1 MTPKPTRIPLFPLEA
16 VLLPLMPLPLH
27 IFEPRYKL
35 MIRNC
40 LDNQEKFGV
49 ILAKEKGI
57 VSVGCT
63 ARIVELV
70 RTYPDGRMDILT
82 VGQDPYQVIEVF
94 DEAPYLEAEVEYLE
108 EVETPAAR
116 EPVPHLLDF
125 YQKCHTL
132 IYGSPPDQAAIVPGA
147 SLAYH
152 IANDL
157 PIDLDYKQELLQTR
171 DEDHRQLDLIERLRD
186 WLPQLEQLH
195 AVRKKARRNG
205 QGFG

>member
-70 RTYPDGRMDILT
+70 RTYPDGRMDIRS
-82 VGQDPYQVIEVF
+82 V
-94 DEAPYLEAEVEYLE
+94 
-108 EVETPAAR
+108 
-116 EPVPHLLDF
+116 
-125 YQKCHTL
+125 
-132 IYGSPPDQAAIVPGA
+132 
-147 SLAYH
+147 
-152 IANDL
+152 
-157 PIDLDYKQELLQTR
+157 
-171 DEDHRQLDLIERLRD
+171 
-186 WLPQLEQLH
+186 
-195 AVRKKARRNG
+195 
-205 QGFG
+205 